1 MAPLVLWQRL
11 AETRFLVDYGA
22 YTASLDI
29 KFKKPIFTPAI
40 VVCRGRVVKK
50 QGRKAFVIGSFE
62 DKDGVVL
69 TEAEGVWSLMDHNV
83 GRSNVPSSKL

>member
-1 MAPLVLWQRL
+1 MAPLVFWQRL

-22 YTASLDI
+22 YTATLDI

-69 TEAEGVWSLMDHNV
+69 TEAEGVWSLMNHNV

>member
-1 MAPLVLWQRL
+1 MYY
-11 AETRFLVDYGA
+11 VDHGA
-22 YTASLDI
+22 YTASLNI
-29 KFKKPIFTPAI
+29 KFKKPMFTPAI

-50 QGRKAFVIGSFE
+50 DGRKAYVTGSFE

-69 TEAEGVWSLMDHNV
+69 TEAEGEWALMDRDV